1 MQNIPWFDLYNEPEP
16 AKGLGAAFKDVKS
29 VKDIDDKAKKDRK
42 DSKVDD
48 TKSVCAHC
56 GETKVTEDEKLFG
69 QRWENNKEGKI
80 VDIDATGGAK
90 MKFSTKLPFVSVV
103 KPVTRDSTCKCQNGD
118 LGNHYQGGA
127 AEWTYQLDDV
137 SPLSQ

>member
-16 AKGLGAAFKDVKS
+16 AKGLGAGFKDVKS
-29 VKDIDDKAKKDRK
+29 VKDIDDKAKKVSK
-42 DSKVDD
+42 VSKVDD

-56 GETKVTEDEKLFG
+56 GCQEITEDEKLFG

-80 VDIDATGGAK
+80 VDIDAAGSTK

-103 KPVTRDSTCKCQNGD
+103 KPATRGDTCNCRKGVV
-118 LGNHYQGGA
+118 GNDNQDGA
-127 AEWTYQLDDV
+127 AEWTYESDNV